1 MNYFLTSYFNATPSA
16 IEIAEIRRLKMF
28 DQIGAPAKIV
38 TATSAWNDEH
48 ILAQLGIQH
57 RVVNLYRFYQQLDR
71 YNGPKSTPETIR
83 NTLPNLAYKNNAV
96 LDNGKPVI
104 KIHDTYG
111 ELTYVDYLDLFGFT
125 NRRDFYEDG
134 VHSYSEFYDDHAK
147 LQLKQYYNYQG
158 IPVITCYYHGGA
170 NDQPILTMIQLTTA
184 QQTFQFQSLDAFRA
198 HFLDDLVET
207 GDTLICDRENYW
219 GKAMGLMQKNR
230 RRMLVIHAAFTT
242 NAKPDG
248 EVFSSI
254 KTTIEHGKLT
264 DIITSTQTEANHIH
278 ARFPE
283 VPTQVIPVSAVPNE
297 RLTTTFP
304 FEARQP
310 FQIISVARVTE
321 IKQLDHAIRAVI
333 KLHARFPQA
342 DLKIYGYED
351 GQNDYAEPKRLKQL
365 VFQHQAAN
373 YIHFM
378 GYTQDLSQVYQTADL
393 LLLTSR
399 SEGFSMAVLE
409 ALSYACPVV
418 SYDIHYGPNEMV
430 KSGENGELVPA
441 NDEDAL
447 FKTLT
452 GIFSN
457 RQRLQKYGLS
467 AQKSV
472 AEYSAIAI
480 KRRWQQLLRS

>member
-1 MNYFLTSYFNATPSA
+1 MNYFLTSYFNANPSA
-16 IEIAEIRRLKMF
+16 IEIAEIRRLKLF

-38 TATSAWNDEH
+38 TTASVWNDKQ
-48 ILAQLGIQH
+48 ILTQLGIQH

-71 YNGPKSTPETIR
+71 YDGPKSSPETIR
-83 NTLPNLAYKNNAV
+83 GTQTDLPCENDVV
-96 LDNGKPVI
+96 LDHGKPVI
-104 KIHDTYG
+104 KIHATNG
-111 ELTYVDYLDLFGFT
+111 QLAYVDYLDLFGFT
-125 NRRDFYEDG
+125 NRRDFYESG
-134 VHSYSEFYDDHAK
+134 VHSYSEFYDDKAR

-158 IPVITCYYHGGA
+158 IPVINCYYHGGA
-170 NDQPILTMIQLTTA
+170 NNQPILTMIQLTTD

-198 HFLDDLVET
+198 HFLDDLVNAD
-207 GDTLICDRENYW
+207 DTLFCDRENYW
-219 GKAMGLMQKNR
+219 GKAMGLMQKNP

-248 EVFSSI
+248 EVFPSI

-278 ARFPE
+278 ARFPDT
-283 VPTQVIPVSAVPNE
+283 PIHAIPVSAVPDE
-297 RLTTTFP
+297 RLVTPFP
-304 FEARQP
+304 FEARKP

-321 IKQLDHAIRAVI
+321 IKQLDHAIRAVM
-333 KLHARFPQA
+333 KLHACFPQL

-351 GQNDYAEPKRLKQL
+351 SQNDYAEPKRLKQL
-365 VFQHQAAN
+365 VFQNQAAS

-378 GYTQDLSQVYQTADL
+378 GYTQDLSNVYQTADL

-430 KSGENGELVPA
+430 RSGENGELVSA

-447 FKTLT
+447 FKTLAD
-452 GIFSN
+452 IFNN
-457 RQRLQKYGLS
+457 RQRLQAYSLF

-472 AEYSAIAI
+472 AAYSASAL
-480 KRRWQQLLRS
+480 KRRWQRLLRN